1 MIQSGGILGELLL
14 GLPYELL
21 KKGTKELI
29 KRTPKIN
36 WDATR
41 HIVNK
46 GINKL
51 LKKITL
57 SKGSRITLKVYGI
70 MKVIKSLGNRGIL
83 LKGTTTKITNKEGWF
98 LNFLSSLMAA
108 RLPLMKSESVLT
120 SLAKSIMLEFG
131 LSAATSATDAAIQEN
146 IYGSG
151 ITALIISNKETEDIM
166 KIVKSLKESGLL
178 IKGISERI
186 KNEAKEQKERLF
198 PMILVK
204 LAAILLGCALA
215 GIGVITAGEGVI
227 RTGQNV

>member
-108 RLPLMKSESVLT
+108 RLPLMKRESVLT

-151 ITALIISNKETEDIM
+151 ITALTISNKETEI
-166 KIVKSLKESGLL
+166 
-178 IKGISERI
+178 
-186 KNEAKEQKERLF
+186 
-198 PMILVK
+198 
-204 LAAILLGCALA
+204 
-215 GIGVITAGEGVI
+215 
-227 RTGQNV
+227 